1 MRVNDDIV
9 KQNHILGK
17 NAQEML
23 RIRDST
29 PNNNLEETALKIF
42 NETGVKVNSRDVEAS
57 HHLNQKANPKRLIVK
72 LSRKKDVAWIVNNK
86 KKLKSLKPQ
95 NIGLPFGC
103 KN

>member
-23 RIRDST
+23 KIQDST
-29 PNNNLEETALKIF
+29 PNNNLEET
-42 NETGVKVNSRDVEAS
+42 ETGVQVNSRDVEAS

>member
-23 RIRDST
+23 KIQDST
-29 PNNNLEETALKIF
+29 PNNNLEET
-42 NETGVKVNSRDVEAS
+42 ETGVQVNSRDVEAS
-57 HHLNQKANPKRLIVK
+57 HHLNQKANLKRLIVK